1 MANPFSQRSRDHR
14 REHNRQ
20 QDWLYGRSEWRILN
34 NALLP
39 SSHAQQIRQL
49 VTSQAWLSQRVS
61 LPASATRSLAWLRR
75 TPPIAHHTQEVHQ
88 QPFPAGLLPIAQ
100 AVCAERLCMG
110 MTIQQ
115 FPWASLAALADGL
128 EVKEHQTVI
137 GLSPARLEIS
147 TNQVELRTQGI
158 RWPKEALPVAQK
170 LCEDLGG
177 TLLQGRSGQLYLA
190 SDQLIDLVSPMP
202 ELVIGDHLPDHEP
215 IGQQASLWRQA
226 VNDLQMA
233 VFEPSQEDPGQ
244 AQTLWPWGVG
254 SLPIV
259 LQQSSGLVD
268 QNQTRQLPLYLQ
280 GLVQWLGSLGFTPR
294 LSLTE
299 APTMDGLWQ
308 EQDLVDWLNQ
318 WLTVLESLDK
328 DNIGGLLLTSPW
340 SAQFIER
347 SSTIWSWRRVV
358 NRGVW
363 FRKKRALE
371 QVLHRLLATLA
382 DDALD

>member
-1 MANPFSQRSRDHR
+1 MANPFSQRSREHR

-20 QDWLYGRSEWRILN
+20 QDWLYGRSEWRILA

-39 SSHAQQIRQL
+39 NSHAQQIGQL
-49 VTSQAWLSQRVS
+49 VRSQAWLSQRVS
-61 LPASATRSLAWLRR
+61 LSASTTRSLAWLRR
-75 TPPIAHHTQEVHQ
+75 TPAIAHRTQDVHQ
-88 QPFPAGLLPIAQ
+88 QPFSAGLLPMAQ
-100 AVCAERLCMG
+100 AVCAERLCVG
-110 MTIQQ
+110 MTIQH

-128 EVKEHQTVI
+128 DVQEHQTII

-147 TNQVELRTQGI
+147 TNQVELRTQGVH
-158 RWPKEALPVAQK
+158 WPQNAMPVAQR
-170 LCEDLGG
+170 LCEAMGG
-177 TLLQGRSGQLYLA
+177 SLLQGRSGQLYLA
-190 SDQLIDLVSPMP
+190 ADQLIDLVSPMP
-202 ELVIGDHLPDHEP
+202 ELVLGDHLPDHEP

-226 VNDLQMA
+226 INDLQMA
-233 VFEPSQEDPGQ
+233 VFEPSQENPSQ

-259 LQQSSGLVD
+259 LQQSSALVD
-268 QNQTRQLPLYLQ
+268 QSQTRQLPLHLH
-280 GLVQWLGSLGFTPR
+280 GLLQWLASLGFSPR

-299 APTMDGLWQ
+299 APVMDGLWQ

-318 WLTVLESLDK
+318 WLKVLESLDK

-363 FRKKRALE
+363 FRRKRSLE
-371 QVLHRLLATLA
+371 QVLLRLLATLS
-382 DDALD
+382 DDGLD

>member
-1 MANPFSQRSRDHR
+1 MANPFSQRSREHR

-20 QDWLYGRSEWRILN
+20 QDWLHGRSEWRILA

-39 SSHAQQIRQL
+39 NSHVQQIRQL
-49 VTSQAWLSQRVS
+49 VSSQAWLSQRVP
-61 LPASATRSLAWLRR
+61 LSAPTTRSLAWLRR
-75 TPPIAHHTQEVHQ
+75 TPAIAHRTQEVHQ
-88 QPFPAGLLPIAQ
+88 QPFPAGLLPMAQ
-100 AVCAERLCMG
+100 AVCAERLCVG
-110 MTIQQ
+110 MTIQH

-128 EVKEHQTVI
+128 DVKEHQTII
-137 GLSPARLEIS
+137 GLNPARLEIS
-147 TNQVELRTQGI
+147 TNQVELRTQGVH
-158 RWPKEALPVAQK
+158 WPQNAMPVAQQ
-170 LCEDLGG
+170 LCEAMGG
-177 TLLQGRSGQLYLA
+177 SLLQGRSGQLYLA
-190 SDQLIDLVSPMP
+190 ADQLIDLVSPMP
-202 ELVIGDHLPDHEP
+202 ELVVGDHLPDHEP

-226 VNDLQMA
+226 INDLQMA
-233 VFEPSQEDPGQ
+233 VFEASQENPSQ

>member
-14 REHNRQ
+14 REHSRQ
-20 QDWLYGRSEWRILN
+20 QDWLCGRSEWRLLA

-49 VTSQAWLSQRVS
+49 VASQAWLSQRVP
-61 LPASATRSLAWLRR
+61 LTAATTRSLAWLRR
-75 TPPIAHHTQEVHQ
+75 TPAIAHRTQDVHQ

-110 MTIQQ
+110 MTIQH

-128 EVKEHQTVI
+128 DVKEHQTII

-158 RWPKEALPVAQK
+158 HWPQNAMPVAQK

-177 TLLQGRSGQLYLA
+177 SLLQGRSGQLYLA

-202 ELVIGDHLPDHEP
+202 ELVVGDHLPDHEP

-233 VFEPSQEDPGQ
+233 VFEPSQENPSQ

-259 LQQSSGLVD
+259 LQQPAGLVNQTRIHQLPLHLSGLVE
-268 QNQTRQLPLYLQ
+268 
-280 GLVQWLGSLGFTPR
+280 WLASLGFSPR

-299 APTMDGLWQ
+299 APIIDGLWQ

-318 WLTVLESLDK
+318 WLTVLESLDR

-363 FRKKRALE
+363 FRKKRSLE
-371 QVLHRLLATLA
+371 QVLSRLLASLT

>member
-1 MANPFSQRSRDHR
+1 
-14 REHNRQ
+14 
-20 QDWLYGRSEWRILN
+20 
-34 NALLP
+34 
-39 SSHAQQIRQL
+39 
-49 VTSQAWLSQRVS
+49 
-61 LPASATRSLAWLRR
+61 
-75 TPPIAHHTQEVHQ
+75 
-88 QPFPAGLLPIAQ
+88 
-100 AVCAERLCMG
+100 MG

-259 LQQSSGLVD
+259 LHQRTQLAD
-268 QNQTRQLPLYLQ
+268 PAQADDLPLHLS
-280 GLVQWLGSLGFTPR
+280 GLVQWLGSLGFSPR
-294 LSLTE
+294 LSLSS
-299 APTMDGLWQ
+299 APTIDGLWR
-308 EQDLVDWLNQ
+308 EQDLVDWLDQ
-318 WLTVLESLDK
+318 WLAVLETLDQ

-358 NRGVW
+358 KRGIW
-363 FRKKRALE
+363 FRKKRSLD
-371 QVLHRLLATLA
+371 QVLNRILQTLT
-382 DDALD
+382 DEALD

>member
-14 REHNRQ
+14 RERNRQ
-20 QDWLYGRSEWRILN
+20 QDWLYGRSEWRVLDD
-34 NALLP
+34 ALLS
-39 SSHAQQIRQL
+39 SSHTQQIRQL
-49 VTSQAWLSQRVS
+49 VSAQAWLSQRVS
-61 LPASATRSLAWLRR
+61 LSVSTTRSLAWLRR
-75 TPPIAHHTQEVHQ
+75 TPAIAHRTQDVHQ

-110 MTIQQ
+110 MTIQH

-128 EVKEHQTVI
+128 DVKEHQTII

-158 RWPKEALPVAQK
+158 HWPQDAMPVAQK

-177 TLLQGRSGQLYLA
+177 ALLQGRSGQLFLA

-202 ELVIGDHLPDHEP
+202 ELVVGDHLPDHEP

-226 VNDLQMA
+226 INDLQMA
-233 VFEPSQEDPGQ
+233 VFEPAQESPNQ

-259 LQQSSGLVD
+259 LQRPTASV
-268 QNQTRQLPLYLQ
+268 NQTQARDLPLHLS
-280 GLVQWLGSLGFTPR
+280 GLVQWLGSLGFSPR
-294 LSLTE
+294 LSLTT
-299 APTMDGLWQ
+299 APIIDGLWQ
-308 EQDLVDWLNQ
+308 EQDLVDWLNR
-318 WLTVLESLDK
+318 WLTVLESLDR

>member
-20 QDWLYGRSEWRILN
+20 QDWLSGRSEWRLVN

-39 SSHAQQIRQL
+39 SSHAQQIRQI
-49 VTSQAWLSQRVS
+49 VASQAWLSKRVS
-61 LPASATRSLAWLRR
+61 LSASTTRSLAWLRR
-75 TPPIAHHTQEVHQ
+75 TPAIAHRTQELHQ
-88 QPFPAGLLPIAQ
+88 QPFAAGLLPLAQ
-100 AVCAERLCMG
+100 AVCAERLCTG
-110 MTIQQ
+110 MTIQH

-128 EVKEHQTVI
+128 DVKEHQTII

-158 RWPKEALPVAQK
+158 HWPQNALPVAQK

-177 TLLQGRSGQLYLA
+177 FLLQGRSGQLYLA

-202 ELVIGDHLPDHEP
+202 ELVVGDHLPDHEP
-215 IGQQASLWRQA
+215 MGQQASLWRQA
-226 VNDLQMA
+226 VNGLQMA
-233 VFEPSQEDPGQ
+233 VFEQSQENPDQ

-259 LQQSSGLVD
+259 LQQPTGFMD
-268 QNQTRQLPLYLQ
+268 QTQTHALPLHLS
-280 GLVQWLGSLGFTPR
+280 GLVQWLGSLGFSPR
-294 LSLTE
+294 LSLAE
-299 APTMDGLWQ
+299 APIIDGFWQ

-318 WLTVLESLDK
+318 WLAVLESLDQ
-328 DNIGGLLLTSPW
+328 DNIGGLLLSSPW

-358 NRGVW
+358 KRGIW
-363 FRKKRALE
+363 FRKKRSLE
-371 QVLHRLLATLA
+371 QVLSRLLETLT
-382 DDALD
+382 DEMLD